1 VYSTFVNNSSDR
13 FYFYKPLLPSDDL
26 LKESVFD
33 FEMETG
39 AKSPIVIDFIDS
51 SEGRYYEGTRKI
63 APCVIPDLKKDNFLS
78 LGPGDS
84 ISFEINAARFYNF
97 DGDNAKM
104 NRDFTVAYV
113 VAMPLINDKFEQVFE
128 KDKGR
133 DKRVKP
139 VFYSIGLQRAD
150 PTDKYL
156 YKRVAFTVNN

>member
-1 VYSTFVNNSSDR
+1 MRD
-13 FYFYKPLLPSDDL
+13 PG
-26 LKESVFD
+26 
-33 FEMETG
+33 FE
-39 AKSPIVIDFIDS
+39 
-51 SEGRYYEGTRKI
+51 
-63 APCVIPDLKKDNFLS
+63 KDNFLS

-113 VAMPLINDKFEQVFE
+113 VAMPLINDKVEQIFE

-133 DKRVKP
+133 DKRGKP
-139 VFYSIGLQRAD
+139 VFYSIGLQRVD

-156 YKRVAFTVNN
+156 YKRVAFAVNN